1 VQGAAGWRYFA
12 GAKTGMT
19 WAVSHTQVTV
29 IPDPFGMTEK
39 RDPGSEAGMTLF
51 LRIPIRHQVGRI
63 PQKCLQLSPLSPPEG
78 GGAVKLTEKRDPSR
92 HPCRGVAIL
101 DESPFVIPDADPES
115 IQTNFFVII
124 YFFTGNEEPES
135 LGMRKA

>member
-1 VQGAAGWRYFA
+1 
-12 GAKTGMT
+12 M
-19 WAVSHTQVTV
+19 
-29 IPDPFGMTEK
+29 
-39 RDPGSEAGMTLF
+39 
-51 LRIPIRHQVGRI
+51 
-63 PQKCLQLSPLSPPEG
+63 
-78 GGAVKLTEKRDPSR
+78 
-92 HPCRGVAIL
+92 CRGVTIL